1 MTSIGTGYDL
11 SNSVFSPDG
20 RNFQVEYAVKAVENG
35 ATSIGIKCDDGVV
48 FAVEKIVTSKLLV
61 PKRNVKIQGIDR
73 HIGCVYSGLIPDG
86 RHFVNRGR
94 EEASNFKKLYS
105 NAIPIP
111 AFADRIGQ
119 YVQAHTLYNSV
130 RPFGVTAIFGGIDE
144 NGPHLYMLE
153 PSGTYWGYKGAA
165 TGKGRQTAKA
175 ELEKVI
181 DQNSEGFSARD
192 AVKQAAKIIYMAH
205 EDNKEKDFELEISW
219 CSKSETNGLHKFVEG
234 ELFDEAVE
242 YAKKEI
248 AGDED
253 SDSDNAMSSDD
264 EDAGPDVATTTET
277 PATEGNADRD
287 GDIEIE

>member
-35 ATSIGIKCDDGVV
+35 TTSIGIKYKDGVV
-48 FAVEKIVTSKLLV
+48 FAVEKLVTSKLLV
-61 PKRNVKIQGIDR
+61 PKKNVKIQTIDR

-86 RHFVNRGR
+86 RHLVNRGR
-94 EEASNFKKLYS
+94 EEASSFKKLYS
-105 NAIPIP
+105 KPIPVP
-111 AFADRIGQ
+111 AFADRMGQ

-175 ELEKVI
+175 ELEKLV
-181 DQNSEGFSARD
+181 DKNPDGLTAKE
-192 AVKQAAKIIYMAH
+192 AVKQAAKIVYMAH

-219 CSKSETNGLHKFVEG
+219 CSASETNGLHKFVPETLL
-234 ELFDEAVE
+234 EEAIE
-242 YAKKEI
+242 YAKREVS
-248 AGDED
+248 GDQD
-253 SDSDNAMSSDD
+253 SDVSSDD
-264 EDAGPDVATTTET
+264 EVNDAEEAAASASASVAT
-277 PATEGNADRD
+277 AVDAEGDVQ
-287 GDIEIE
+287 IE